1 MTAIE
6 LLQQIGLNKYEAEAY
21 FTLLSDGPLTGYEL
35 GKRSRVPLSRSY
47 EILERLAQR
56 GLALVQPGD
65 PPRYSASEPQ
75 QFLGQVRSTMSAT
88 LDDLTSALA
97 SLSRPDTS
105 AEFWVLRGQQHI
117 LARTRALIASAQQSI
132 YLELPRAEASSR
144 PYSTELVDML
154 ALARASG
161 CRVFQSATIRG
172 DTGSELVLL
181 LIDGREALVGT
192 LEPAE
197 RCQVVTSANKALVA
211 ALDGYFAQ
219 QMSPVHIIS
228 SGDAQQDEQLD
239 WVAWENRKQRRL
251 WRLSTSNRIA

>member
-21 FTLLSDGPLTGYEL
+21 YTLLSDGPLTGYEL
-35 GKRSRVPLSRSY
+35 GKRSQVPLSRSY
-47 EILERLAQR
+47 EILERLAQK

-65 PPRYSASEPQ
+65 PPRYSACEPQ

-88 LDDLTSALA
+88 LDDLASALA

-117 LARTRALIASAQQSI
+117 LARTQALIASAQRTI

-144 PYSTELVDML
+144 PYSTGLVDML

-161 CRVFQSATIRG
+161 CRVFQSATTSG

-197 RCQVVTSANKALVA
+197 RCQAITSANKALA
-211 ALDGYFAQ
+211 ATLDGYFAQ

-228 SGDAQQDEQLD
+228 SGGAQQDERLD

-251 WRLSTSNRIA
+251 WSLSTSNRIA